1 MSARKSKKKRSFT
14 KQLLKYLGL
23 FLILIITAL
32 ILIPIFFKDELK
44 QLALD
49 EANKMLKATVE
60 VDDFDLSFISTFP
73 DMTLSF
79 DGVRVTGQDDFEG
92 IKLVDVK
99 SFQAELGFWSVIN
112 MDDIEIQSVKL
123 IEPKVHVMVLENGLI
138 NYDIVKSTEE
148 LAEEEVDTTS
158 SAFKFGLNYYE
169 IEKGHIIYDDQLGQM
184 FAKIVNLNHTGKG
197 DLTAEVIDFSTMST
211 MDALTYE
218 MDGISYLSSVKTDL
232 DMDLKIITG
241 DESWR
246 YELKENELKLNAL
259 KLSFDGF
266 YEMFEGYDDMDLK
279 LNASQTSFKDLL
291 SLIPAFYLTGYE
303 SMVAAGSMNLN
314 GFIKGKMDASSMP
327 AFDFGTKITGA
338 KINYPDM
345 PSSIDNIAIV
355 AGANFRGGTN
365 LDLVK
370 VNVDQFKA
378 EFVGNKIDANFY
390 MQNPMT
396 DPYIKSKILADVDL
410 STLGEVIPLGE
421 NEAYN
426 GLLTSDL
433 NVEGKLSTLENE
445 EYDKFDASGS
455 LRLAEFHYES
465 EELPAPVDVED
476 MLFEFSP
483 QRLNLANLKGQMG
496 KSDFVMS
503 GEIEDYMDYVFK
515 EGVLKGSFKYHSD
528 NLNIDEIMPPTAEG
542 ETTSTDNETA
552 EVQNENGAEATA
564 SEEPLLVPANIDFAL
579 NTTIDNLIYDGIE
592 VKQLAGMVYLRNEE
606 AILENLNMKTMGGE
620 IGLRGKYNTQ
630 DHKTPKMD
638 FAYSLKSV
646 DIHEL
651 AVNFLTIE
659 KLAPI
664 TKYAQGKISSDFQ
677 MTSDL
682 TASFEPVY
690 NSLNGKGNFLTSM
703 VKIEG
708 YKPLDRLA
716 SVTKMNKLNNQT
728 LKDVKATFSFVD
740 GKVLVNPFKVMLAK
754 TIDTEISGSTSL
766 TQDID
771 YTLKMNVPKEEI
783 PGEILKLAED
793 AIKRVNK
800 ISGFKMKEL
809 PKEIP
814 VTAFI
819 TNTIKDPKV
828 KTNMKEKIM
837 ELGGDVKGN
846 VQDLIDDK
854 VDEIKDTVKQVI
866 DNKVEEGK
874 AELEKQKQKILADAQ
889 KQADRVKSEA
899 KKLADA
905 TRAEGEKNATKLI
918 DEAGNNPLKKRAAE
932 IAADKL
938 RKQANDKAQKIEDE
952 AQTKA
957 DQIMSTA
964 RTKAD
969 NLGK

>member
-1 MSARKSKKKRSFT
+1 
-14 KQLLKYLGL
+14 
-23 FLILIITAL
+23 
-32 ILIPIFFKDELK
+32 
-44 QLALD
+44 
-49 EANKMLKATVE
+49 
-60 VDDFDLSFISTFP
+60 
-73 DMTLSF
+73 
-79 DGVRVTGQDDFEG
+79 
-92 IKLVDVK
+92 
-99 SFQAELGFWSVIN
+99 
-112 MDDIEIQSVKL
+112 
-123 IEPKVHVMVLENGLI
+123 
-138 NYDIVKSTEE
+138 
-148 LAEEEVDTTS
+148 
-158 SAFKFGLNYYE
+158 
-169 IEKGHIIYDDQLGQM
+169 M
-184 FAKIVNLNHTGKG
+184 FAKIVNLNHTGAG
-197 DLTAEVIDFSTMST
+197 DLTAEVIDFSTLST

-241 DESWR
+241 DKSWR
-246 YELKENELKLNAL
+246 YELKENVLTLNAL

-266 YEMFEGYDDMDLK
+266 YEMFNGYDDMDLK

-291 SLIPAFYLTGYE
+291 SLLPAFYHTGYE
-303 SMVAAGSMNLN
+303 SMVAAGNMDLN
-314 GFIKGKMDASSMP
+314 GFVKGKMDASNMP

-355 AGANFRGGTN
+355 AGANFPGGTN

-370 VNVDQFKA
+370 INVDQFKA
-378 EFVGNKIDANFY
+378 EFVGNTIDANFY

-396 DPYIKSKILADVDL
+396 DPYIKSKILANVDL
-410 STLGEVIPLGE
+410 STLGKVIPLGE
-421 NEAYN
+421 NEKYN

-433 NVEGKLSTLENE
+433 NVEGKLSTLEKE

-455 LRLAEFHYES
+455 LRLAEFRYES
-465 EELPAPVDVED
+465 EDLPAPVDIED

-483 QRLNLANLKGQMG
+483 QRLNLSNLKGTIG
-496 KSDFVMS
+496 KSDFTMS
-503 GEIEDYMDYVFK
+503 GEIEDYMAYAFK

-542 ETTSTDNETA
+542 ETTSTANGSSE
-552 EVQNENGAEATA
+552 EVNGSEAEA
-564 SEEPLLVPANIDFAL
+564 SGNEEPLLVPANIDFSL
-579 NTTIDNLIYDGIE
+579 NTTIDNLIYDGID
-592 VKQLAGMVYLRNEE
+592 VKQLKGMVYLRNEE
-606 AILENLNMKTMGGE
+606 AILENLSMQTMGGE
-620 IGLRGKYNTQ
+620 VGLRGKYNTQ

-638 FAYSLKSV
+638 FAYSLKSL

-651 AVNFLTIE
+651 SMNFITIE

-690 NSLNGKGNFLTSM
+690 SSLNGKGNLLTNM

-708 YKPLDRLA
+708 YKPLDKLA
-716 SVTKMNKLNNQT
+716 NAIKMNKLSDQT

-771 YTLKMNVPKEEI
+771 YKLEMKIPKEEI
-783 PGEILKLAED
+783 PGEILKVAEN
-793 AIKRVNK
+793 AIQRANNIK
-800 ISGFKMKEL
+800 GFKMKAL
-809 PKEIP
+809 PNEIP

-846 VQDLIDDK
+846 IKDLINDK
-854 VDEIKDTVKQVI
+854 VDEVKDTVKQVI

-874 AELEKQKQKILADAQ
+874 AEIERQKQKILADAQ
-889 KQADRVKSEA
+889 QQADRITSEA
-899 KKLADA
+899 KKIADA
-905 TRAEGEKNATKLI
+905 TRAEGEKNAQKLI
-918 DEAGNNPLKKRAAE
+918 DEAGNNVIKKRAAE
-932 IAADKL
+932 IAAEKL
-938 RKQANDKAQKIEDE
+938 RKQANEKAQKIEDE

-957 DQIMSTA
+957 DQIMSAA
-964 RTKAD
+964 RTKAG